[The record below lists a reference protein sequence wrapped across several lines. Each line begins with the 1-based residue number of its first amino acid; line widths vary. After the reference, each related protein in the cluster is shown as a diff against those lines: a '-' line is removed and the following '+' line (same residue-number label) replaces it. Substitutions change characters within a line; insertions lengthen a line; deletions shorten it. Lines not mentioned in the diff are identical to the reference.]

1 MPPNNICLR
10 LKGSVSCLKFWNPAF
25 YCVLQIPK
33 PWFYD
38 LSRLFINAEH
48 NYSYWWNNC
57 FVFTIARWVINPY
70 MMGGNFQILDHMQ
83 YVIWKCSGCLFTCG
97 SKSINTAVCFL
108 FVGLFVGNFEIC
120 KQNLYWGKAG
130 VKKLYSGVQQAD
142 HVYTECTEQLYKHRC
157 LSVRLSVCL
166 SVCLF
171 ICPKFCIQVNVTS
184 TEARQAASS
193 CTVDYNEVL
202 PTQRKW
208 RPMPTQICQP
218 HSATPVR
225 ESY

>member
-1 MPPNNICLR
+1 M
-10 LKGSVSCLKFWNPAF
+10 
-25 YCVLQIPK
+25 
-33 PWFYD
+33 
-38 LSRLFINAEH
+38 
-48 NYSYWWNNC
+48 
-57 FVFTIARWVINPY
+57 
-70 MMGGNFQILDHMQ
+70 
-83 YVIWKCSGCLFTCG
+83 
-97 SKSINTAVCFL
+97 
-108 FVGLFVGNFEIC
+108 
-120 KQNLYWGKAG
+120 
-130 VKKLYSGVQQAD
+130 KKLYSGVQQAD

-225 ESY
+225 ESYSLRLAQMKKCQKRRWPYFSILRGGRFPTTHMQISRT

>member
-1 MPPNNICLR
+1 MIFLTKKGEEYVKCL
-10 LKGSVSCLKFWNPAF
+10 SVCPSV
-25 YCVLQIPK
+25 CVSVP
-33 PWFYD
+33 D
-38 LSRLFINAEH
+38 
-48 NYSYWWNNC
+48 
-57 FVFTIARWVINPY
+57 FVPY
-70 MMGGNFQILDHMQ
+70 L
-83 YVIWKCSGCLFTCG
+83 V
-97 SKSINTAVCFL
+97 
-108 FVGLFVGNFEIC
+108 
-120 KQNLYWGKAG
+120 
-130 VKKLYSGVQQAD
+130 AD
-142 HVYTECTEQLYKHRC
+142 QLYKHRC

-193 CTVDYNEVL
+193 CTVDWNEVL

-225 ESY
+225 ESYLLGSNQYILYQEKGKHQSLIIRQRANKSQFYAIFLIRSTVHAQKWRRKKSR